1 MKPLLIIIICVIVLY
16 LFKVFYWD
24 AESEVVAD
32 TGNNTE
38 AAKVVS
44 LLPVDI
50 YVAKET
56 SQSNVVIAS
65 GTIVPNEEVE
75 VKSEASGRLTKLYI
89 NEGAYVQKGQ
99 LIAKL
104 NDEELRSQLKKLK
117 YEAEFAAQTEQRQ
130 RKLLDIDAIS
140 KEEYDIAVNRVNT
153 LGADKEYLEV
163 QLEKTSI
170 TAPFSGRMGLKNISE
185 GAYITPN
192 VIIANLVQTNPAKID
207 FDIPEKYASK
217 IKVGQD
223 ITFTLDGYDET
234 FQAKVIALNPKIDEE
249 LRTLKVRAKAP
260 NFDGKLLPGMFT
272 RIELPLGDE
281 RSIMIPSESIIPI
294 LKGKKVYVMKNGLAK
309 ETIISTGL
317 RTDEKVSVEKGLAI
331 GDSVIVSALMSVK
344 QDLPVTARNIV
355 Q

>member
-1 MKPLLIIIICVIVLY
+1 MKPLLIILICIIILY

-24 AESEVVAD
+24 AKSEVVAV
-32 TGNNTE
+32 TSNNTE
-38 AAKVVS
+38 TAKAVD

-50 YVAKET
+50 YVASET
-56 SQSNVVIAS
+56 SQSNAVIAS

-75 VKSEASGRLTKLYI
+75 LKSEASGRLMNLYI
-89 NEGAYVQKGQ
+89 NEGAYVKKGQ

-104 NDEELRSQLKKLK
+104 NDEDLRSQLKKLK
-117 YEAEFAAQTEQRQ
+117 YEAEFADQTEQRQ

-234 FQAKVIALNPKIDEE
+234 FQAKVIALNPKIDED

-260 NFDGKLLPGMFT
+260 NLDGKLLPGMFT
-272 RIELPLGDE
+272 RIEVPLSDE

-294 LKGKKVYVMKNGLAK
+294 LKGKKVFVMKNGLAK
-309 ETIISTGL
+309 ESIISTGL
-317 RTDEKVSVEKGLAI
+317 RTDEKVSVEKGLSI

-344 QDLPVTARNIV
+344 QNLPVTARNIV